1 MRKQKNNMLKIGVLV
16 SGSGTNLQSII
27 DSIKAGYIP
36 GEIAIVISDKKSA
49 FGLQRAINENI
60 PSVFISK
67 KQAGSIDNFNAE
79 IIRALK
85 SYSVDLVV
93 LAGYLSI
100 LSKEFIQA
108 YRNQIINIHPSL
120 IPSFCGNG
128 YYGLKVHEAAIN
140 HGVKV
145 SGATVHFVD
154 EGTDTGAIILQKTVE
169 VLPLDSAETL
179 QQKVLKLEHQLLPL
193 AVKLFCEKKLN
204 IIELEN
210 KPTKVLVLK

>member
-1 MRKQKNNMLKIGVLV
+1 MLKIGVLV

-27 DSIKAGYIP
+27 DSIKAGHIQ

-49 FGLQRAINENI
+49 FGLQRAISENI